1 MNECINGRPPVMR
14 PASKTSKVH
23 FSKTIRVYVINVIQ
37 ADDEVPAVWTSPKEN
52 AETKRKFART
62 VRKTWEILNDTEV
75 SSSLQRCINSLS
87 RR

>member
-1 MNECINGRPPVMR
+1 MNASMVDPPAMR

-23 FSKTIRVYVINVIQ
+23 FSMTIRVYVIQ
-37 ADDEVPAVWTSPKEN
+37 ADDEVPAIWTSPKEN

-75 SSSLQRCINSLS
+75 SSSLQRCINYSLS